1 MNSSRKRRALVLA
14 CLALLSFVV
23 ILHWGNGGKA
33 SARATWEYK
42 VLDTSVS
49 ERDLNQLGLEGWEL
63 VIMNR
68 AHESSQYHGSWIFK
82 RPK

>member
-1 MNSSRKRRALVLA
+1 MNSSRKRRTLVLA

-23 ILHWGNGGKA
+23 ILHWSNGGKA

-42 VLDTSVS
+42 LADEALN
-49 ERDLNQLGLEGWEL
+49 ERSLNQLGLEGWEL
-63 VIMNR
+63 VIR
-68 AHESSQYHGSWIFK
+68 IPAESSRYGGYWIFK

>member
-1 MNSSRKRRALVLA
+1 MNSSRKRRALILV
-14 CLALLSFVV
+14 CLALLSLVV
-23 ILHWGNGGKA
+23 ILQWSNGGKA

-42 VLDTSVS
+42 TADKAMD

-63 VIMNR
+63 VIMIPAESNR
-68 AHESSQYHGSWIFK
+68 SNGNWIFK